1 MIKTL
6 LLFMLLSV
14 KLAFGQVSDDFSDGN
29 ITSNPVW
36 SGNTSQF
43 YVNAA
48 KQLQTSSSTIAQTVS
63 LVTAN
68 VLVLNAKW
76 EFFIQMNFDPSTSN
90 QARIYLISDN
100 QDLKGSLNG
109 YFIQIGESGN
119 TDSYGLYK
127 QSGLTITKI
136 IDGSA
141 KTRTDANVLLARVKA
156 TRDNAGKWEL
166 LTDVTGGT
174 NFTSEGM
181 ATDLTHVYTDWFGV
195 RCEYTATRSN
205 GFIFDDFSVTEL
217 KADVTPPNL
226 ISAKA
231 LDEFT
236 VEALFSERLESSSAL
251 LNSNY
256 SVAKIGNPNS
266 ITAAA
271 NTYKLTFASA
281 LPTGD
286 NKLTVTNV
294 KDVKGNVIGANNT
307 ASFFFVKPYN
317 IKKGDVLLSEI
328 LSNPRTGG
336 VDFVE
341 IYNNTNQIIDL
352 KDLQLANADASGN
365 PASIKNISTSSVY
378 VLPKTYWVLTTNPT
392 IIEQHYEVKF
402 PNQFVQVS
410 SFPSFN
416 NDKGTVILLKGKEEL
431 ERFAYNE
438 SMHIKL
444 LRDGDGVSLE
454 RVSFLAD
461 VSTANNFKSAA
472 QSVGFATP
480 TYRNSQEED
489 LNTIK
494 NKVSLTSK
502 TFSPDEDGFEDLLQI
517 NYEFVNN
524 GNLATIN
531 VYSDKGV
538 LVRKLQRNTS
548 IATAGSF
555 VWDGLNDA
563 GQRCKVGI
571 YLIKFDTFT
580 LTGKMESFK
589 HTCVLAT
596 KLN

>member
-1 MIKTL
+1 
-6 LLFMLLSV
+6 MLLSV

>member
-127 QSGLTITKI
+127 QSSLTITKI